1 MTLDLKS
8 QRLLQGVHPDLVSV
22 VERASELTQFRITE
36 GLRTKERQKKLV
48 AEGKS
53 RTMNS
58 RHLTGHAIDFV
69 TPTGSY
75 DDAEMTKIAEAF
87 KAASGEL
94 GIQIVWGGD
103 WPKFRDT
110 PHIEL
115 EWHSYPAS
123 SFAARAKAVALGVG
137 TGSGAVSIPQVPQSI
152 STGLT
157 RIEEHIAIGGRMASM
172 FKGVLALEPGAL
184 FGIAGLLMAAA
195 CVFLPSG
202 GQHAVGGAD

>member
-1 MTLDLKS
+1 MSLDLKS

-22 VERASELTQFRITE
+22 VERASEITQFRITE

-75 DDAEMTKIAEAF
+75 DDAEMTRIAEAF
-87 KAASGEL
+87 KQAADDL
-94 GIQIVWGGD
+94 GVAITWGGD
-103 WPKFRDT
+103 WKQSWDK

-115 EWHSYPAS
+115 NWHEYPAS

-137 TGSGAVSIPQVPQSI
+137 TGGGAVSIPQVPQGI

-195 CVFLPSG
+195 CMFLPSG
-202 GQHAVGGAD
+202 GQDAVGGSD

>member
-22 VERASELTQFRITE
+22 VERASEITQFRITE

-58 RHLTGHAIDFV
+58 RHLTGHAVDFV
-69 TPTGSY
+69 TPAGSY

-87 KAASGEL
+87 KTASGEL
-94 GIQIVWGGD
+94 GVQIVWGGD

-110 PHIEL
+110 PHVEL

-123 SFAARAKAVALGVG
+123 SFAAKAKAAAAGFSIPAVPAAATSNVG
-137 TGSGAVSIPQVPQSI
+137 NAESWQGLANHVTGFGGWLISNPAKAMVAVSLAFVLGWVVPRYVQ
-152 STGLT
+152 G
-157 RIEEHIAIGGRMASM
+157 EGE
-172 FKGVLALEPGAL
+172 
-184 FGIAGLLMAAA
+184 
-195 CVFLPSG
+195 
-202 GQHAVGGAD
+202 

>member
-1 MTLDLKS
+1 MSLDLKS

-22 VERASELTQFRITE
+22 VERASEITQFRITE

-75 DDAEMTKIAEAF
+75 DDAEMTRIAEAF
-87 KAASGEL
+87 KQAADDL
-94 GIQIVWGGD
+94 GVAITWGGD
-103 WPKFRDT
+103 WKQSWDK

-115 EWHSYPAS
+115 NWHEYPAS
-123 SFAARAKAVALGVG
+123 SWQAKAKAAAAGFSIPAVPAAATTNVG
-137 TGSGAVSIPQVPQSI
+137 NAEGWQGLANHVTGFGGWLISNPAKAMVAVSLAFVLGWVVPRYVQ
-152 STGLT
+152 G
-157 RIEEHIAIGGRMASM
+157 EGE
-172 FKGVLALEPGAL
+172 
-184 FGIAGLLMAAA
+184 
-195 CVFLPSG
+195 
-202 GQHAVGGAD
+202 

>member
-1 MTLDLKS
+1 MSLDLKS

-22 VERASELTQFRITE
+22 VERASEITQFRITE
-36 GLRTKERQKKLV
+36 GLRTKERQKKLM

-75 DDAEMTKIAEAF
+75 DDAEMTRIAEAF
-87 KAASGEL
+87 KTASSEL
-94 GIQIVWGGD
+94 DVQIVWGGD

-110 PHIEL
+110 PHVEL

-123 SFAARAKAVALGVG
+123 SFAARAKA
-137 TGSGAVSIPQVPQSI
+137 I
-152 STGLT
+152 
-157 RIEEHIAIGGRMASM
+157 IGGAAGGGLVIPAVPSVLTDNAANASSWQ
-172 FKGVLALEPGAL
+172 AASDQ
-184 FGIAGLLMAAA
+184 IAGLLKWALVSPLALLVIAATA
-195 CVFLPSG
+195 VLLFLPKL
-202 GQHAVGGAD
+202 VGGRA